1 MRGSFVTVPLL
12 LTPGLALLMVVRM
25 SEDRLTPT
33 PGMQGRDERA
43 GTTTLDELRDLVAEG
58 FGRALGDI
66 ATTNGN
72 VRILGQKFDDL
83 SGRVDRLE
91 HRVFGSKL
99 PPMMPRP
106 AALVPTT
113 SEIIAS
119 PMATTSAAPG
129 EHRERAASLL
139 EKTEAN
145 AGDLAELSGRLL
157 AVETKAEKLESINKQ
172 QSKAMGLAMPEASL
186 WKKAAALLLSRKGLE
201 FALAIATLGALALG
215 YERTGDAL
223 RKVQDSVQRLPT
235 EAAPR

>member
-25 SEDRLTPT
+25 SEDRITPT
-33 PGMQGRDERA
+33 PGMHGRDERA

-106 AALVPTT
+106 SPLVPTT
-113 SEIIAS
+113 SELAPLMS
-119 PMATTSAAPG
+119 TTSAAPG
-129 EHRERAASLL
+129 EHRERAPSLL

-145 AGDLAELSGRLL
+145 TGDLAELSGRLL
-157 AVETKAEKLESINKQ
+157 AVEVKTDKLESINKQ
-172 QSKAMGLAMPEASL
+172 QSKAMGLAMPEAS
-186 WKKAAALLLSRKGLE
+186 WRRKVAALLLSRKGVEL
-201 FALAIATLGALALG
+201 LIAIATLGALALG

-223 RKVQDSVQRLPT
+223 RKVQDAVQRMPT